1 MWIAARR
8 FATLVA
14 PLNDRLAMSSDP
26 TSTRPTAPSKTTPM
40 MQQYLRIKAEF
51 PHMLLFYRM
60 GDFYELFFD
69 DAMRAATLLDIT
81 QTHRGTHNG
90 QRIPM
95 AGVPFHAVEGYL
107 GRLLQAGESVA
118 IAEQVGDPALAK
130 GPVEREVVR
139 VLTPGT
145 VTDEALLPERA
156 ESLLVAVAHRDDH
169 YGIASLDLAAGRFAL
184 QEVHGTAAL
193 RGELARLRPAELL
206 CDESTP
212 TDIYSGF
219 DLHLRTRPPW
229 HFDGDSAHEQL
240 THLLGARDL
249 SGFGCEALTLA
260 VGAAG
265 AALQYVRDTQR
276 AAVPHINSLQAE
288 NRSDSIVLDEATRRN
303 LEIEQNLGGST
314 QNTLLSSLDTSVT
327 SMGGRLLRRR
337 LNRPLRDHARLNTR
351 LDRIQALLLSQ
362 GFEDLREALHGC
374 ADIERICA
382 RVALRS
388 ARPRDL
394 LGLRQSIARS
404 PALHALCTRD
414 TTLDAFAHLLTEL
427 GQHDELHRLLTCAV
441 DDEPPV
447 LARDGGVIA
456 EGFDSELDTL
466 RNLQNNSLEF
476 LSELELRER
485 EATGIKTLKVGYNK
499 VHGYFIEIS
508 KGQSEKAPTH
518 YTRRQTLKN
527 AERYITEELKA
538 YEDKILSARERAL
551 SRERVL
557 YEQLLD
563 TLNEKLGAL
572 QSYGHA
578 VAQLDVDACLA
589 ERAHTL
595 GWNRPHFS
603 QQPGLRIDAGRHPV
617 VEQLIDEPFVANDL
631 QLDSQQRMLMIT
643 GPNMGGKSTYMRQAA
658 LIAVLAH
665 AGSYIPADSAELG
678 PMDRIFTRIGAADDL
693 ASGRSTFMVEM
704 TEAANILHNATENSL
719 VLMDEI
725 GRGTSTYDGLS
736 LAWACAQQLAEKNR
750 AFTLFATHYFELTA
764 LAEQLPA
771 VENVHLEAIEH
782 DQKIVFMHKIKS
794 GAASKS
800 YGLQVAKL
808 AGLPEPVLQQARNK
822 LTELE
827 TGAAAPSDRISEPP
841 CPSPQMGLFDA
852 PVRGALHDYLD
863 KLEPD
868 ELSPRAALEHLYQ
881 LALLAKEE

>member
-1 MWIAARR
+1 MSAETTSASSAA
-8 FATLVA
+8 A
-14 PLNDRLAMSSDP
+14 
-26 TSTRPTAPSKTTPM
+26 SKTTPM

-51 PHMLLFYRM
+51 PSMLLFYRM

-69 DAMRAATLLDIT
+69 DAMRAASLLDIT
-81 QTHRGTHNG
+81 QTHRGNHNG
-90 QRIPM
+90 QPIPM

-118 IAEQVGDPALAK
+118 IAEQIGDPALAK
-130 GPVEREVVR
+130 GPVERKVVR

-156 ESLLVAVAHRDDH
+156 ESLLVSVAQRGEHF
-169 YGIASLDLAAGRFAL
+169 GIASLDLAAGRFAL
-184 QEVHGTAAL
+184 QEVQGEVAL

-206 CDESTP
+206 CDESAPMET
-212 TDIYSGF
+212 YAGF
-219 DLHLRTRPPW
+219 DRHMRMRPPW
-229 HFDGDSAHEQL
+229 HFDGDSAREQL
-240 THLLGARDL
+240 TQLLGARDL
-249 SGFGCEALTLA
+249 SGFGCEKLEIAI
-260 VGAAG
+260 GAAG

-288 NRSDSIVLDEATRRN
+288 NRSDSVVLDEATRRN
-303 LEIEQNLGGST
+303 LEIEQNLSGGS
-314 QNTLLSSLDTSVT
+314 QHTLLASLDTTVT
-327 SMGGRLLRRR
+327 AMGGRLLRRR
-337 LNRPLRDHARLNTR
+337 LNRPLRDHTRLNKR
-351 LDRIQALLLSQ
+351 LDRVQALITSLDC
-362 GFEDLREALHGC
+362 EDLREALRGC
-374 ADIERICA
+374 ADVERICA

-394 LGLRQSIARS
+394 LGLRQSIARN
-404 PALHALCTRD
+404 PELRALCTRQ
-414 TTLDAFAHLLTEL
+414 TTSDAFSSMLLEL
-427 GQHDELHRLLTCAV
+427 GEHEELHDLLVRAV

-456 EGFDSELDTL
+456 EGFDAELDEL
-466 RNLQNNSLEF
+466 RNLQSNSLGF
-476 LSELELRER
+476 LSELETRER
-485 EATGIKTLKVGYNK
+485 ESSGIKTLKVGYNK

-508 KGQSEKAPTH
+508 KGASAQAPEH

-538 YEDKILSARERAL
+538 YEDKVFSARERAL
-551 SRERVL
+551 SREREL

-563 TLNEKLGAL
+563 TLNDSLGVL
-572 QSYGHA
+572 QGYGHA

-595 GWNRPHFS
+595 AWNRPSFS

-617 VEQLIDEPFVANDL
+617 VEQLIDEPFVPNDL
-631 QLDSQQRMLMIT
+631 QLDPKQRMLVIT

-665 AGSYIPADSAELG
+665 AGSYVPASGAELG
-678 PMDRIFTRIGAADDL
+678 PLDRIFTRIGAADDL

-736 LAWACAQQLAEKNR
+736 LAWACAQQLAGQNR

-771 VENVHLEAIEH
+771 VVNVHLDAVEH
-782 DQKIVFMHKIKS
+782 GQKIVFMHSVKS
-794 GAASKS
+794 GAANKS

-808 AGLPEPVLQQARNK
+808 AGLPEPVLQQARDK
-822 LTELE
+822 LAELE
-827 TGAAAPSDRISEPP
+827 SGTPPAAAIAEAPASPVL
-841 CPSPQMGLFDA
+841 SPQMGLFDA
-852 PVRGALHDYLD
+852 PMRGALHDYLD
-863 KLEPD
+863 ELDPND
-868 ELSPRAALEHLYQ
+868 LSPRAALEHLYK
-881 LALLAKEE
+881 LAELAKEG